1 MSLNY
6 WLLKTEPENDW
17 SWTQQIKK
25 GTEGWDGV
33 RNYTARKNMLEMKIG
48 DQAFFYHS
56 GKERRIM
63 GIVEIVKKAY
73 PDKTDILKKFV
84 MVDVKTTISLPTPVT
99 LKIIKNEST
108 LMDMQLVRNSRLSV
122 QSVTTNEWKK
132 ICKLGGL

>member
-17 SWTQQIKK
+17 SWSQQIKK

-33 RNYTARKNMLEMKIG
+33 RNYTARKNMLEMQVG

-73 PDKTDILKKFV
+73 LDKTDILKKFV
-84 MVDVKTTISLPTPVT
+84 MVDVKTTLSLPKPVT
-99 LKIIKNEST
+99 LKSIKSESS
-108 LMDMQLVRNSRLSV
+108 LINMQLVKNSRLSV

-132 ICKLGGL
+132 ICMMGEL

>member
-17 SWTQQIKK
+17 SWSQQIKK

-33 RNYTARKNMLEMKIG
+33 RNYTARKNMLEMQIG

-73 PDKTDILKKFV
+73 LDKTDILKKFV
-84 MVDVKTTISLPTPVT
+84 MVDVKTTLSLPKPVT
-99 LKIIKNEST
+99 LKSIKSESS
-108 LMDMQLVRNSRLSV
+108 LINMQLVKNSRLSV

-132 ICKLGGL
+132 ICMMGEL

>member
-73 PDKTDILKKFV
+73 LDKTDILKKFV
-84 MVDVKTTISLPTPVT
+84 MVDVKTTISLPVPVT
-99 LKIIKNEST
+99 LKSIKNESS
-108 LMDMQLVRNSRLSV
+108 LMDMQLVKNSRLSV
-122 QSVTTNEWKK
+122 QSVTNKEWKK
-132 ICKLGGL
+132 ICNLGGL